1 MSGNTFG
8 TLYCV
13 TSFGESHGPAYG
25 GVVDGCP
32 PGLELKNEDIQKELD
47 RRKPGSS
54 RHVTQ
59 RRESDTV
66 EIVSGVYEGRT
77 TGTAIGFLIRNE
89 DQRSK
94 DYSAIADKFR
104 PGHADYTYWQKY
116 GVRDAR
122 GGGRASARETVVR
135 VAAGAIAKKWLKERY
150 GVVIRG
156 YLAQLGSMR
165 IGFSSWND
173 VEANPFFAPD
183 AKLVPQL
190 EKFMDQLRESGDS
203 CGARVNVV
211 AEGVPVGWGEPVYGR
226 LDADIAWAM
235 MSINAV
241 KGVEIGAGFAAVE
254 QKGAE
259 HGDEMTP
266 EGFLGNNNGGVLGG
280 ISTGQDVT
288 VSLAL
293 KPTSSIRL
301 PRKTINT
308 RGEATFIET
317 TGRHDPCVGIRATP
331 IAEAMLACVLIDHA
345 LRHRAQCGDVTPPT
359 VVKTRKI
366 N

>member
-1 MSGNTFG
+1 MSGNSFG
-8 TLYCV
+8 LLYCV
-13 TSFGESHGPAYG
+13 TSFGESHGPALG

-32 PGLELKNEDIQKELD
+32 PGLELSNQDLQKELD

-66 EIVSGVYEGRT
+66 EILSGVYEGRT

-94 DYSAIADKFR
+94 DYSNIAQKFR

-116 GVRDAR
+116 GIRDAR
-122 GGGRASARETVVR
+122 GGGRASARETVIR

-156 YLAQLGSMR
+156 YLAQVGSR
-165 IGFSSWND
+165 KLEFKSWD
-173 VEANPFFAPD
+173 AVDQNPFFSPD
-183 AKLVPQL
+183 AEIVPAL
-190 EKFMDQLRESGDS
+190 EKFMDELRESGDS

-211 AEGVPVGWGEPVYGR
+211 AQGVPVGWGEPVYGR
-226 LDADIAWAM
+226 LDADIAAAM

-241 KGVEIGAGFAAVE
+241 KGVEIGAGFGAIV
-254 QKGAE
+254 QKGSE
-259 HGDEMTP
+259 HDEMTP
-266 EGFLGNNNGGVLGG
+266 QGFLSNNNGGILGG
-280 ISTGQDVT
+280 ISSGQDVT
-288 VSLAL
+288 ISLAL

-301 PRKTINT
+301 PRRTIDV
-308 RGEATFIET
+308 RGNPVTVET